1 MIHRDI
7 VYNFVYT
14 FTYTH
19 YIMRIKELIKEKG
32 YTQQEFADI
41 LGITRVTLAHV
52 ISGKPSYTTLERI
65 AGALQVP
72 VWQLLVA
79 PEDVQGDDFC
89 AFVRYK
95 GKHYTAD
102 NATEFQK
109 IVEEVKKTVLQ
120 DVQKKEKGKH

>member
-1 MIHRDI
+1 
-7 VYNFVYT
+7 
-14 FTYTH
+14 
-19 YIMRIKELIKEKG
+19 MRIRELIKEKG

-41 LGITRVTLAHV
+41 LGITRVGLAHL

-65 AGALQVP
+65 AEVLQVP

-79 PEDVQGDDFC
+79 PGDVQGDDFC

-102 NATEFQK
+102 NVAEFLK
-109 IVEEVKKTVLQ
+109 IVETVKADTK
-120 DVQKKEKGKH
+120 